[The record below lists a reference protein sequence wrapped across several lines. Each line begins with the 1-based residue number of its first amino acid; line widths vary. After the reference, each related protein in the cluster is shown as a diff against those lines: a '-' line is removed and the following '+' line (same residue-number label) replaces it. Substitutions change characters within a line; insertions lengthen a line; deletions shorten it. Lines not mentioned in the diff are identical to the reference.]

1 MAQLGQKERI
11 TYTAKNL
18 KSGLDDLTAY
28 IIKPNGVKVG
38 PFDVEEYS
46 DPIFTGFY
54 YFDFFT
60 NKSTDDFGTY
70 TGVIVSPT
78 ENHRAP
84 FKIVY
89 EEISVGELS
98 DIVDSVTDAIKM
110 LNRADID
117 VEVDEQE
124 EISVTIDE

>member
-18 KSGLDDLTAY
+18 RSGLDDLTAY
-28 IIKPNGVKVG
+28 VIKPNGAKVG
-38 PFDVEEYS
+38 PFEVLEYADS
-46 DPIFTGFY
+46 NFRGFY
-54 YFDFFT
+54 FFDFHT
-60 NKSTDDFGTY
+60 NKSIDDFGTY

-78 ENHRAP
+78 EIHRAP

-89 EEISVGELS
+89 DEISVGELN

-110 LNRADID
+110 LSKVDLEVT
-117 VEVDEQE
+117 VEDNQE
-124 EISVTIDE
+124 IELTVND